1 MILVRPHA
9 CHQPRTFHQPGPVH
23 PPRPFHQSRP
33 FSQRGV
39 SLVEVVVFIV
49 VVGILA
55 AGLFSALSNSLRG
68 TPQAGQ
74 TDSATEMAQ
83 QRMELILAQRRAV
96 GFAFVDPCPAAGAA
110 ICNGPLGYS
119 ASSTIAT
126 NWNGDTNYRVIT
138 VTVTGPS
145 TVPSTATATALV
157 ANY

>member
-1 MILVRPHA
+1 MISVRPRLFYQIGPF
-9 CHQPRTFHQPGPVH
+9 HQPRPFQ
-23 PPRPFHQSRP
+23 PRPFPPSCP

-49 VVGILA
+49 VVGVLA

-96 GFAFVDPCPAAGAA
+96 GFLNFVDPCPAAGAA

-119 ASSTIAT
+119 AAPANITS
-126 NWNGDTNYRVIT
+126 WNGDANYKVIT
-138 VTVTGPS
+138 VTVTGPF
-145 TVPSTATATALV
+145 TVTATALV